1 MASVSASLLSCR
13 RKKGE
18 CYLSKPEVRKEPVL
32 APGEHFEY
40 TSGCPLSTPFG
51 SMEGTYQMVTS
62 DGDRFDA
69 DIERFLLMEPSS
81 IN

>member
-1 MASVSASLLSCR
+1 VV
-13 RKKGE
+13 GE
-18 CYLSKPEVRKEPVL
+18 QPVL
-32 APGEHFEY
+32 GPGEHFEY

-69 DIERFLLMEPSS
+69 DIERFLLMEPMS